1 MENWEWSVENSGK
14 NIYKTI
20 YAGVV
25 QLARTFPCQ
34 GRGCGFESRRL
45 LHIYENLRHHKM
57 SWNKVGNF
65 GCWFFVFVK
74 KWLENMS
81 SFTIPTQVKYFI

>member
-1 MENWEWSVENSGK
+1 
-14 NIYKTI
+14 
-20 YAGVV
+20 
-25 QLARTFPCQ
+25 
-34 GRGCGFESRRL
+34 L